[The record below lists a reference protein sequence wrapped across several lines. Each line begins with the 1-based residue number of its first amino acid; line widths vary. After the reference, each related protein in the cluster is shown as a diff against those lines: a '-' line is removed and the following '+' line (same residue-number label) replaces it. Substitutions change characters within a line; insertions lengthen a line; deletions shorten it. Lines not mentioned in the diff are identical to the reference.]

1 MIMPADKKKRA
12 YTIYSLVRTLFDE
25 AALAAL
31 VLWLLPGVG
40 INFPVWLLIVFMVAW
55 AVYSYFTSRLVGKL
69 IGRVAAV
76 GPETLIGVKCITTTP
91 LFPDGYVR
99 VGTELWRA
107 HSIAGDIK
115 TGAEAVIVGINRLTL
130 LVKLSTDTSFD
141 EGQRITL
148 KTDVSCQTKTTA
160 TESRNQ
166 ERTPKYFYFE
176 PIQLQSGK
184 RIRVSL
190 ETIP

>member
-1 MIMPADKKKRA
+1 MRADKKKRA

-31 VLWLLPGVG
+31 VLWLLPRFG
-40 INFPVWLLIVFMVAW
+40 ISIPVWLVVVFMVAW
-55 AVYSYFTSRLVGKL
+55 AVYSYLTSRLVEKV
-69 IGRVAAV
+69 IGRAVAV
-76 GPETLIGVKCITTTP
+76 GAEALVGVKCTATTP
-91 LFPDGYVR
+91 LFPNGNVR

-107 HSIAGDIK
+107 HSIAGDIE
-115 TGAEAVIVGINRLTL
+115 TGAEAVIVGINKLTL

-160 TESRNQ
+160 TESRN
-166 ERTPKYFYFE
+166 
-176 PIQLQSGK
+176 
-184 RIRVSL
+184 
-190 ETIP
+190 